1 MSREINEILTIIM
14 LAPTDEHTDLII
26 GIALFGRTCIS
37 AVFAVVIL
45 HTAELFPT
53 RLRSSAIGLCS
64 TMAHVGSISA
74 PYIADVLGLV
84 AWYIP
89 TTICGGAAIVAG
101 LLVLLLPETENT
113 SLDDVEEDV
122 ADARDGHAV
131 RTQRILNSAS

>member
-1 MSREINEILTIIM
+1 M
-14 LAPTDEHTDLII
+14 
-26 GIALFGRTCIS
+26 FGRTCIS

-53 RLRSSAIGLCS
+53 HLRSSAIGLSS

-74 PYIADVLGLV
+74 PYIADVLGKI

-89 TTICGGAAIVAG
+89 TTICGGTAIVAG

-113 SLDDVEEDV
+113 SLDDEDGDRSV
-122 ADARDGHAV
+122 AH
-131 RTQRILNSAS
+131 

>member
-1 MSREINEILTIIM
+1 MFHHTE
-14 LAPTDEHTDLII
+14 EHADLII

-74 PYIADVLGLV
+74 PYIADVLGVV

-113 SLDDVEEDV
+113 NLDDQEE
-122 ADARDGHAV
+122 ADQEEEEAEARVGQT
-131 RTQRILNSAS
+131 RS